1 MQARSCFGNRFK
13 SFFTSIWVMRSQL
26 SSERK
31 PEEVDVSRV
40 IDLPWQYWHRALD
53 ASIKIGCNPWPIM
66 DVYLTL
72 YLAKVAHLFIACSN
86 YSLIGLRL
94 KGCRFSQFAWV
105 VWLVWMCSWWSEKA
119 TTFPIQ
125 TTRKSLFLYKQVQVK
140 SQSLRPAEHARKEL
154 SKCLARQR
162 AAKFGKKFA
171 SCGRDEISNKFG
183 NFLPLDANSSSFAAI
198 VRIWLSPIHRSSN
211 KIAWPTDVNSPEA
224 LYSALSSSVR
234 RVLNISLVQNLTETE
249 FHELED
255 CLSGVVF
262 KII

>member
-31 PEEVDVSRV
+31 PEDVDVSRM

-66 DVYLTL
+66 DVYLAL
-72 YLAKVAHLFIACSN
+72 YLAKVAHLYIACSN
-86 YSLIGLRL
+86 YSLIGLRF
-94 KGCRFSQFAWV
+94 KGCRFSQCAWV

-125 TTRKSLFLYKQVQVK
+125 TTRKSLFLHKQVKLK

-154 SKCLARQR
+154 SKYLARQR
-162 AAKFGKKFA
+162 AAKFGEKY
-171 SCGRDEISNKFG
+171 SPG
-183 NFLPLDANSSSFAAI
+183 AA
-198 VRIWLSPIHRSSN
+198 LTN
-211 KIAWPTDVNSPEA
+211 YQT
-224 LYSALSSSVR
+224 
-234 RVLNISLVQNLTETE
+234 SLVI
-249 FHELED
+249 F
-255 CLSGVVF
+255 CLSMQIPHRLRLFWESGWARFIDHPIRLHGLLTWILPRHFTQLFPQVCGGF
-262 KII
+262 